1 MNNKSISK
9 NVIFK
14 FILNIFNII
23 IPILVGPYI
32 ARVFNPDLLGQVNLA
47 ESYIGYF
54 YIFATFG
61 IYQYGLREISK
72 VRHNKDK
79 LSSVF
84 TSLFI
89 ITIITNI
96 VTTLA
101 YIIFINF
108 KFGGEASYS
117 TFLILSFNLI
127 SNIFYTEWANE
138 ALENYDFITI
148 KTIVVRILYVVLLLA
163 LVKGASDF
171 NTYLW
176 LLVLSNILNY
186 AISFFYIKKSIPFRF
201 KNIEIF
207 KHIKP
212 MFLVVV
218 LSNSAILFTQ
228 LDKVMIG
235 DYINEASVSFYY
247 MAQRI
252 MTIISTMTLTVIH
265 VTIPR
270 LTNYSE
276 QNEDNYIGLLN
287 KISKVYFC
295 FLFPAAVGMFVLS
308 PEIIK
313 IYGGDKYLSAIY
325 PMAAFALYM
334 IVTGVEGILS
344 NQIIYVKRKEKNQVI
359 MIFGCGIVNL
369 IMNNLLIK
377 FNIFT
382 PTTAIITT
390 MISYIIVVV
399 CEYIFIKYSMKVN
412 FKIFS
417 FDKMKY
423 LYISLLFIPIT
434 LLIRLFVNNF
444 LIIAILGVVIN
455 GLVYLT
461 VLFLTKDEIF
471 LMLINKFLLKGK
483 ALRIRRGKN
492 E

>member
-1 MNNKSISK
+1 MSNKSISK
-9 NVIFK
+9 NVAFK

-32 ARVFNPDLLGQVNLA
+32 ARVFNPNLLGQVNLA

-72 VRHNKDK
+72 VRNDKEK
-79 LSSVF
+79 LSSTF
-84 TSLFI
+84 TSLFV
-89 ITIITNI
+89 ITIITNVI
-96 VTTLA
+96 TTLT
-101 YIIFINF
+101 YIVFINY
-108 KFGGEASYS
+108 KFGNAPSYS
-117 TFLILSFNLI
+117 TFLILSFNLL

-148 KTIVVRILYVVLLLA
+148 KTIVVRILYVILLLA
-163 LVKGASDF
+163 LVKGTDDF

-176 LLVLSNILNY
+176 LLVISNILNY
-186 AISFFYIKKSIPFRF
+186 AISFFYIKRSIPFTF
-201 KNIEIF
+201 KSMHIF

-235 DYINEASVSFYY
+235 DYINEASVSFYF

-265 VTIPR
+265 VTMPR
-270 LTNYSE
+270 LINYSD
-276 QNEDNYIGLLN
+276 QNENNYIGLLN

-295 FLFPAAVGMFVLS
+295 FLFPAAIGMLVLS

-313 IYGGDKYLSAIY
+313 IYGGDKYLDAIY
-325 PMAAFALYM
+325 PMAAFSIYM
-334 IVTGVEGILS
+334 IVTGIEGILS
-344 NQIIYVKRKEKNQVI
+344 NQIIYVKGQEKNQVI
-359 MIFGCGIVNL
+359 MIFGCGIINL
-369 IMNNLLIK
+369 IMNTLLVK

-390 MISYIIVVV
+390 IISYILVVL
-399 CEYIFIKYSMKVN
+399 CEYIFIKYKMKVN

-417 FDKMKY
+417 LDKIKY
-423 LYISLLFIPIT
+423 LYFSLLFIPIT
-434 LLIRLFVNNF
+434 LIIRMFVSNF
-444 LIIAILGVVIN
+444 LVIAALGIIVN
-455 GLVYLT
+455 GLIYMIILLLT
-461 VLFLTKDEIF
+461 RDEIAF
-471 LMLINKFLLKGK
+471 IFINKFIKRK
-483 ALRIRRGKN
+483 KI
-492 E
+492 

>member
-1 MNNKSISK
+1 MSSKSISK
-9 NVIFK
+9 NVVFK

-72 VRHNKDK
+72 VRHDKKK

-84 TSLFI
+84 TSLFL
-89 ITIITNI
+89 ITILTNV
-96 VTTLA
+96 VTTLI

-108 KFGGEASYS
+108 KFGGEPSYA
-117 TFLILSFNLI
+117 TFLILSFNLL

-148 KTIVVRILYVVLLLA
+148 KTIVIRLIYVVLLIV
-163 LVKGASDF
+163 LVKGADDF
-171 NTYLW
+171 KTYLW

-186 AISFFYIKKSIPFRF
+186 AISFFYIKRSIPFRF
-201 KNIEIF
+201 KGIEIF
-207 KHIKP
+207 KHIRP
-212 MFLVVV
+212 MFLVVI

-252 MTIISTMTLTVIH
+252 MTIVSTMTLTVIH

-276 QNEDNYIGLLN
+276 QNEDNYISLLN

-295 FLFPAAVGMFVLS
+295 FLFPAAVGMFVLA

-313 IYGGDKYLSAIY
+313 IYGGEQYLQAIN
-325 PMAAFALYM
+325 PMAAFAVYM
-334 IVTGVEGILS
+334 IVTGIEGILS

-359 MIFGCGIVNL
+359 MIFGCGIINL

-377 FNIFT
+377 FNSFT
-382 PTTAIITT
+382 PTTAIVTT
-390 MISYIIVVV
+390 MISYILVVML
-399 CEYIFIKYSMKVN
+399 EYVFIKYKMNVN

-417 FDKMKY
+417 LDKMKY
-423 LYISLLFIPIT
+423 LYISLVFIPIT
-434 LLIRLFVNNF
+434 LIIRLFVSNF
-444 LIIAILGVVIN
+444 LFIALLGVVVN
-455 GLVYLT
+455 GLLYIFILV
-461 VLFLTKDEIF
+461 LTKDEIMIMF
-471 LMLINKFLLKGK
+471 INKLLLKNKLLNKMG
-483 ALRIRRGKN
+483 GKN

>member
-72 VRHNKDK
+72 VRDDKEK

-89 ITIITNI
+89 ITIITNL
-96 VTTLA
+96 VTTLV
-101 YIIFINF
+101 YIIFVNY

-148 KTIVVRILYVVLLLA
+148 KTIVVRIIYVVLLLA
-163 LVKGASDF
+163 LVKGADDF
-171 NTYLW
+171 NSYLW
-176 LLVLSNILNY
+176 LLVLSNIVNY
-186 AISFFYIKKSIPFRF
+186 AISFVYIKRSIPFRF
-201 KNIEIF
+201 KNIHIF
-207 KHIKP
+207 RHIKP

-287 KISKVYFC
+287 KISKIYFC
-295 FLFPAAVGMFVLS
+295 FLFPAALGMFVLS

-325 PMAAFALYM
+325 PMAAFSLYM
-334 IVTGVEGILS
+334 VVTGIEGILS

-359 MIFGCGIVNL
+359 MIFGCGILNL

-382 PTTAIITT
+382 PTTAILTT
-390 MISYIIVVV
+390 MVSYIVVV
-399 CEYIFIKYSMKVN
+399 ILEYTFIKYSMKVN

-423 LYISLLFIPIT
+423 LYISLIFIPIT
-434 LLIRLFVNNF
+434 FIIRSFVNNF
-444 LIIAILGVVIN
+444 LIIAALGILIN
-455 GLVYLT
+455 GLVYIGILY
-461 VLFLTKDEIF
+461 FTKDEIF
-471 LMLINKFLLKGK
+471 KMLFNKFLLRFKVL
-483 ALRIRRGKN
+483 LRRRAKN

>member
-1 MNNKSISK
+1 MSSKSISK
-9 NVIFK
+9 NVVFK

-72 VRHNKDK
+72 VRHDKEK

-84 TSLFI
+84 TSLFV
-89 ITIITNI
+89 ITIITNL
-96 VTTLA
+96 VTTLI
-101 YIIFINF
+101 YVLFVNF
-108 KFGGEASYS
+108 KFSGEPSYS
-117 TFLILSFNLI
+117 TFLILSFNLL

-148 KTIVVRILYVVLLLA
+148 KTIVVRLLYVVLLIG
-163 LVKGASDF
+163 LVRGADDF

-186 AISFFYIKKSIPFRF
+186 AISFFYIKRSVPFRF
-201 KNIEIF
+201 KDIKIF

-212 MFLVVV
+212 MFLVVI

-276 QNEDNYIGLLN
+276 QNEDNYISLLN
-287 KISKVYFC
+287 KISKVYFW
-295 FLFPAAVGMFVLS
+295 FLFPAAVGMFVLA

-313 IYGGDKYLSAIY
+313 IYGGEQYLQAIY
-325 PMAAFALYM
+325 PMAAFAAYM
-334 IVTGVEGILS
+334 IVTGIEGILS

-359 MIFGCGIVNL
+359 MIFGCGVINL
-369 IMNNLLIK
+369 IMNNMLVK

-382 PTTAIITT
+382 PTTAVVTT
-390 MISYIIVVV
+390 MISYILVVV
-399 CEYIFIKYSMKVN
+399 CEYIFIKYKMKVN

-434 LLIRLFVNNF
+434 LIIRLFVSNF
-444 LIIAILGVVIN
+444 ILIALLGVIIN
-455 GLVYLT
+455 GLIYVSILI
-461 VLFLTKDEIF
+461 LTKDEIMIMF
-471 LMLINKFLLKGK
+471 INKFLLKNKLLKKFG
-483 ALRIRRGKN
+483 GKN

>member
-1 MNNKSISK
+1 MSNKSISK
-9 NVIFK
+9 NVVFK

-32 ARVFNPDLLGQVNLA
+32 ARVFNPELLGQVNLA

-72 VRHNKDK
+72 VREDKGK

-84 TSLFI
+84 TSLI
-89 ITIITNI
+89 TITIITNV

-108 KFGGEASYS
+108 KFGGEPSYS
-117 TFLILSFNLI
+117 TFLILSFNLL
-127 SNIFYTEWANE
+127 SNIFCTEWANE

-148 KTIVVRILYVVLLLA
+148 KTIVVRLIYVVLLLA
-163 LVKGASDF
+163 LVKGAGDF
-171 NTYLW
+171 KTYLW
-176 LLVLSNILNY
+176 LLVISNILNY
-186 AISFFYIKKSIPFRF
+186 AISFFYIKRKISFDFKSIHIFR
-201 KNIEIF
+201 
-207 KHIKP
+207 HIKP

-265 VTIPR
+265 VTLPR

-276 QNEDNYIGLLN
+276 QNEENYIGLLN
-287 KISKVYFC
+287 KISKLYFC
-295 FLFPAAVGMFVLS
+295 FLFPAAIGMFVLS

-313 IYGGDKYLSAIY
+313 IYGGDKYLEAIY

-334 IVTGVEGILS
+334 VVTGVEGILS
-344 NQIIYVKRKEKNQVI
+344 NQIIYVKRQEKNQII
-359 MIFGCGIVNL
+359 MIFVCGIINL
-369 IMNNLLIK
+369 IMNNLLVK

-382 PTTAIITT
+382 PTTAIFTT
-390 MISYIIVVV
+390 MISYGLVVI
-399 CEYIFIKYSMKVN
+399 CEYIFIKYKMKVN

-417 FDKMKY
+417 LDKMKY
-423 LYISLLFIPIT
+423 LYISLIFIPIT
-434 LLIRLFVNNF
+434 LLIRMFVNNY
-444 LIIAILGVVIN
+444 LIIAALGIIIN
-455 GLVYLT
+455 GLAYILI
-461 VLFLTKDEIF
+461 LLLIKDEIF
-471 LMLINKFLLKGK
+471 FMLINKFILKGK
-483 ALRIRRGKN
+483 ALGIRGGKK
-492 E
+492 